1 MTARPI
7 PAAADLPELPR
18 DADGPV
24 FREPW
29 EAKAFAMAVRLAEA
43 GVFTWAEWTEALSG
57 EIAAARDR
65 GEPDLGDTYYM
76 HWMRAL
82 EALSARKGGIAAAD
96 IEACAEDWRRAYL
109 NTPHGE
115 PIELEAGRES
125 VNRSGGT

>member
-1 MTARPI
+1 MAGPT
-7 PAAADLPELPR
+7 PAAANLPHLPH

-43 GVFTWAEWTEALSG
+43 GVFTWAEWTEALSR
-57 EIAAARDR
+57 EIAVAGDR

-76 HWMRAL
+76 YWMRAL
-82 EALSARKGGIAAAD
+82 EALTTRKGGVDAVEID
-96 IEACAEDWRRAYL
+96 ACAQDWRRAYL

-115 PIELEAGRES
+115 PIELAAGRGPAS
-125 VNRSGGT
+125 PSGDI

>member
-1 MTARPI
+1 MAGMT
-7 PAAADLPELPR
+7 PAAADLPHLPR

-43 GVFTWAEWTEALSG
+43 GVFTWAEWTEALSR

-76 HWMRAL
+76 YWMRAL
-82 EALSARKGGIAAAD
+82 EALTARKGGVATAEID
-96 IEACAEDWRRAYL
+96 VCAEDWRRAYL

-115 PIELEAGRES
+115 PIELAAARGPAS
-125 VNRSGGT
+125 PSGDI